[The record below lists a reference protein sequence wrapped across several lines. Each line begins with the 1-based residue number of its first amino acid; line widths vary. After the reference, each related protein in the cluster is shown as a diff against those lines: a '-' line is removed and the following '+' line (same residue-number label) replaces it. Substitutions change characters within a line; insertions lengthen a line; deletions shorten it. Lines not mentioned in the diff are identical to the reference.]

1 MPAEDIHLAH
11 LNAVIDHLKSTRAA
25 VIRGYEQAMEE
36 LGREGDYWG
45 KDWSAP
51 YEFLKKRV
59 AEVKAEDRKR
69 SKR

>member
-36 LGREGDYWG
+36 LGRQGDHAG
-45 KDWSAP
+45 KDWSEA
-51 YEFLKKRV
+51 YQFLRQRIAV
-59 AEVKAEDRKR
+59 FKAEDRKR
-69 SKR
+69 NKS